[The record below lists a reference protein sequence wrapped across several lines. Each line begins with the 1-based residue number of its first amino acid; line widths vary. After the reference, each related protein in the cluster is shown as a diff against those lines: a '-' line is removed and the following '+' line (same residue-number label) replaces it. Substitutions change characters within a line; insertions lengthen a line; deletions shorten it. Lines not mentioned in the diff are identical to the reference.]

1 MKMSDIIPIAMP
13 ILAAAVGWLIG
24 QIILIDN
31 RVTKIE
37 SVMPVLVAP
46 DGTPADSP
54 DSERQRAAIKEQLMT
69 EINDLKIRLSV
80 MEQEKK

>member
-1 MKMSDIIPIAMP
+1 MKLTDIIPIAFP
-13 ILAAAVGWLIG
+13 ILAAAVGWLVT
-24 QIILIDN
+24 QLISVDN

-46 DGTPADSP
+46 DGTPSDSP
-54 DSERQRAAIKEQLMT
+54 ASAKERAKIREDMMN

-80 MEQEKK
+80 IEQKRN